1 MNPDTDKPEIND
13 SDSNKGAGKS
23 SLGKSVISWANAGML
38 GMHMLSGPLLGAF
51 LGDYIDGKFNSR
63 PVGLF
68 CGLGLGLIAG
78 GLNVYRDLRR
88 IFRELDAEEAQDK
101 VLRGKTGG
109 SGAERPGGKTPGTGP
124 GYGKDDDDDD

>member
-1 MNPDTDKPEIND
+1 MNPDSNKPEIKD
-13 SDSNKGAGKS
+13 PATNKAEEKS

-51 LGDYIDGKFNSR
+51 LGDYLDRKFDSR

-68 CGLGLGLIAG
+68 CGLALGLIAG

-88 IFRELDAEEAQDK
+88 IFRALDAEEAREK
-101 VLRGKTGG
+101 NLRQTAAGGAKASEGK
-109 SGAERPGGKTPGTGP
+109 APGKAP
-124 GYGKDDDDDD
+124 GYGADDDDD